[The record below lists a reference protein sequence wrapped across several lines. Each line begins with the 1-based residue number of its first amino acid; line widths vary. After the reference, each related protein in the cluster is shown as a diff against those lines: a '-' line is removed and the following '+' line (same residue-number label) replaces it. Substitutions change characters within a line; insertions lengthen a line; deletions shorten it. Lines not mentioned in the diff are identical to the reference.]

1 MAAVASSSPRR
12 SPLAAIASV
21 FPILRWGR
29 TYDRRWF
36 RTDLI
41 AGVTVAAFAIPE
53 DMAYASLAGLQPQH
67 ALYANLIALLV
78 YAAMGTS
85 RQLSYSVTSA
95 LSIMVAG
102 TLGTMTFTD
111 PDHYA
116 AAAAMVAV
124 MSGIMALLAGL
135 FRIGFIVNFV
145 SESVLTGFSAG
156 AALYIAASQVSKL
169 FGIEGV
175 QGNFFE
181 RIWNV
186 LSNLGDTNG
195 WTLALGA
202 ISIVALLALEEYLPK
217 LPGSLIVTIVA
228 IAVMWMSN
236 LEDRGISVAGSIPS
250 GLPTPSWPG
259 VDADQVNTLLALAF
273 GVFLLSYV
281 EGVGAAR
288 TFAIRHKYEIDAN
301 QELYAN
307 GGANLVSG
315 LMQGYSVG
323 GSMSRSA
330 VSDSAG
336 AKTPLAGLFAALVLA
351 IVLLFLT
358 GPFSH
363 LPETT
368 LAAIVIVA
376 VKGLIDIPALRRLFD
391 VSKADFLAALLTM
404 LGVLT
409 FGMLEGIII
418 GVFFSFLALL
428 KRVSLPTSSIL
439 GLRPGTN
446 DYVDVERHPQ
456 VEVYPDVMI
465 FRPNAALF
473 YGNAAVIKEELTQS
487 IEQRATPPELVV
499 FDLASA
505 ANVDLGT
512 IETLSEIDEELDGKK
527 IELRL
532 ANVYSAVSEFIGRAG
547 YDEQFGPIVPDADIA
562 EVLVRWRDETHPQ
575 RSTDLTAP
583 DDPGDRVGPA

>member
-1 MAAVASSSPRR
+1 MAAAAPAAPRPGLFGR
-12 SPLAAIASV
+12 IGSF
-21 FPILRWGR
+21 FPILTWGR
-29 TYDRRWF
+29 TYDRKLLRP
-36 RTDLI
+36 DLI

-53 DMAYASLAGLQPQH
+53 DMAYASLAGLEPQH

-102 TLGTMTFTD
+102 TLGTMAFSS
-111 PDHYA
+111 PDQYA

-186 LSNLGDTNG
+186 VEHIGDTNG

-202 ISIVALLALEEYLPK
+202 ISIAALLALEEYLPK

-228 IAVMWMSN
+228 IAVMWTSN
-236 LEDRGISVAGSIPS
+236 LESRGIDVAGSIPS
-250 GLPTPSWPG
+250 GLPTPAWPSVG
-259 VDADQVNTLLALAF
+259 ADQLNELAILAF

-281 EGVGAAR
+281 EGVGASR
-288 TFAIRHKYEIDAN
+288 TFAVRHKYEIDAN

-330 VSDSAG
+330 VNDANG
-336 AKTPLAGLFAALVLA
+336 AKTPLAGLFAAIVLGL
-351 IVLLFLT
+351 VLLFLT
-358 GPFSH
+358 EPFSH

-376 VKGLIDIPALRRLFD
+376 VKGLIDIPGLKRLFN
-391 VSKADFLAALLTM
+391 VSKPDFIAAALTM

-418 GVFFSFLALL
+418 GVLFSFLAVL
-428 KRVSLPTSSIL
+428 KRVSLPNSSLL
-439 GLRPGTN
+439 GLRKGTT
-446 DYVDVERHPQ
+446 DFVDVDRNPD
-456 VEVYPDVMI
+456 VEVYPDILV
-465 FRPNAALF
+465 FRPNAGLF
-473 YGNAAVIKEELTQS
+473 YANMPVIKDDLIRIIDTRE
-487 IEQRATPPELVV
+487 TPPAMVV
-499 FDLASA
+499 IDMASA
-505 ANVDLGT
+505 PNVDLGT
-512 IETLSEIDEELDGKK
+512 VEALAELSEELTGKG
-527 IELRL
+527 IALRF
-532 ANVYSAVSEFIGRAG
+532 ASVYGEVRDFLVKAG
-547 YDEQFGPIVPDADIA
+547 YGEQLGPILPDESIA
-562 EVLVRWRDETHPQ
+562 EVLARWRATSSPT
-575 RSTDLTAP
+575 STPAVDPAAP
-583 DDPGDRVGPA
+583 GAAS

>member
-1 MAAVASSSPRR
+1 MAAVASTPSRR
-12 SPLAAIASV
+12 SIAVAVASR
-21 FPILRWGR
+21 FPILDWGR
-29 TYDRRWF
+29 RYDRKLLRP
-36 RTDLI
+36 DLI

-53 DMAYASLAGLQPQH
+53 DVAYASLAGLEPQH

-78 YAAMGTS
+78 YAVMGTS

-102 TLGTMTFTD
+102 TLGTMAFSS
-111 PDHYA
+111 PDQYA

-124 MSGIMALLAGL
+124 MSGIMALLAGV

-156 AALYIAASQVSKL
+156 AALYIAASQISKL

-175 QGNFFE
+175 QGNFFA

-186 LSNLGDTNG
+186 VEHIGDTNG

-202 ISIVALLALEEYLPK
+202 ISIVALLALEEYVPK
-217 LPGSLIVTIVA
+217 LPGSLIVTA
-228 IAVMWMSN
+228 IAITVMWTSN
-236 LEDRGISVAGSIPS
+236 LESRGVDVAGAIPG
-250 GLPTPSWPG
+250 GLPAPAWPSVG
-259 VDADQVNTLLALAF
+259 AEHLNDLVILAF

-288 TFAIRHKYEIDAN
+288 TFAVRHKYEIDAN

-330 VSDSAG
+330 VSDANG
-336 AKTPLAGLFAALVLA
+336 ARTPLAGLFAAMVLA

-358 GPFSH
+358 EPFTH

-376 VKGLIDIPALRRLFD
+376 VKGLIDIPALKRLLRI
-391 VSKADFLAALLTM
+391 SKPDFIAAALTM

-418 GVFFSFLALL
+418 GVLFSFLAVL
-428 KRVSLPTSSIL
+428 KRVSLPNSSLL
-439 GLRPGTN
+439 GLRPGTT
-446 DYVDVERHPQ
+446 DFVDVERNPD
-456 VEVYPDVMI
+456 VEVSPDILV
-465 FRPNAALF
+465 FRPNAGLF
-473 YGNAAVIKEELTQS
+473 YANMPVVKDDLIRIIDSRE
-487 IEQRATPPELVV
+487 TPPAVV
-499 FDLASA
+499 VIDLASA
-505 ANVDLGT
+505 PNVDLGT
-512 IETLSEIDEELDGKK
+512 AESLAELAD
-527 IELRL
+527 ELRAKGIAL
-532 ANVYSAVSEFIGRAG
+532 RFASVYGEVHDFLVKAG
-547 YDEQFGPIVPDADIA
+547 YAEQLGPIFPNESVA
-562 EVLVRWRDETHPQ
+562 EVLERWRATPAASPAAAPAADPET
-575 RSTDLTAP
+575 
-583 DDPGDRVGPA
+583 PGAAS